1 MSKYVYSLQLQMRE
15 PAELG
20 KIVKNIES
28 QFSGIDATVKVNVK
42 SQGVASTI
50 KQVKELKQATIEANN
65 VAESLAKTF
74 AVSFKRFVTFSLA
87 TRTVGTFTSGL
98 SSAFNEA
105 IDFEKQMVRVSQVT
119 GKTLPELRDLNKEIT
134 RLSVGLGVSS
144 KTLLDVSLTLA
155 QAGFSAKDTKIA
167 LEALAKT
174 ELAPT
179 FTDIKKTTEG
189 AIALFNQFG
198 QGSEALAEQL
208 GAINKVSADFAVESD
223 DLIDVVRRVG
233 GVFKSSGG
241 SLNELLAIFTSVR
254 ATTRESAESIGT
266 ALKTIFVRIQRPQ
279 TLKYLKDLGVN
290 LTELDGKF
298 VGPLK
303 ATRLLNE
310 AFGKLEQG
318 DPKFIQIA
326 EELGGYRQIG
336 KVIPLLQQYAVAKK
350 ALESA
355 GKGKDSLND
364 DAKKAQ
370 ETLAN
375 KIIKVKEEFAA
386 LVRSIYESPVF
397 QTLANS
403 SLQFA
408 SALIKVGDSLKNI
421 IPLIGLFATL
431 KVAKTAGSFL
441 GSFGRNLKNPQGF
454 ADGGP
459 VPGAGNKDSV
469 PAMLM
474 PGEFVLNKKTV
485 SKIGVGKLNAMN
497 NGGTPDTKNG
507 VQFFADGGYV
517 SIRPDEG
524 TVGVLGLSSQYKS
537 KAKKLTLNYDT
548 KKSIMGQ
555 DGKEKPVYIEN
566 GSSFEYFTPNP
577 DKSNTSSN
585 LYDVITEEVE
595 KGILATIHTSSK
607 RLINTFSAEP
617 MLSLQNLSKIDKPSP
632 ESVKSL
638 RGYMFE
644 SVASAITGLD
654 QSAGN
659 APFDFNFD
667 SNKSVNRDNLSDLFG
682 EEGIK
687 KLRRGEFKPGSDY
700 FPEVLRKSTNDV
712 MQGLGGKLS
721 NMKSEKVGPFT
732 VSMHYKDIKD
742 LGDINTKGDKL
753 FSGQS
758 FERRTPLVSEQS
770 KKGLI
775 DLLGSKD
782 KTNALANYLSSP
794 TTKVTGSVLP
804 EALNTFEE
812 KAGKKFTVRIPNP
825 KYPNLRQMDQ
835 ITVDKESIKKY
846 LSEKS
851 IHLASGGPVPGIGNK
866 DSVPAMLT
874 PGEFVLNKKAVRKH
888 GMSKL
893 TQMNGGNTPSSSNG
907 IQYFKKGGEVGEVAT
922 GGVDNFTKL
931 AGASILISTVTESLI
946 SVVGPATDAGKAL
959 SMVSSG
965 IVQAGVMFLLLN
977 QGLKK
982 ASDGMDEFRKNALI
996 KKGNETRPDRLSNQ
1010 VNSLKKN
1017 DSRLLVQQA
1026 DLEKKKQQELAKIQK
1041 EAAKKGNK
1049 IAVKGKAAMAELT
1062 IAGSNPQELAK
1073 KTEEVAKLK
1082 KEYDRQK
1089 AIAQDPTISRSKS
1102 LKGIN
1107 EQIALNKEQQTLN
1120 SKRIQSREKRLPEK
1134 PVKLTSKQIE
1144 ETRNKAAQAQI
1155 QLDANKKQLSST
1167 YSAKS
1172 VKANADKMGYR
1183 KEYDE
1188 AVAANAERKKAPKGS
1203 VYASVAEEEFQEKA
1217 KALRAKIDSK
1227 KIEQNNKLQ
1236 EMIDKGA
1243 NLPAPKKKFGSSFGS
1258 VKDLSLSKVRTG
1270 ANNLFKKGFDP
1281 NTKIFGQD
1289 SKAIGVGIGTA
1300 GLVASQGIS
1309 QYGDYRDE
1317 QSKKDIAA
1325 GDFAKARDNK
1335 SASIN
1340 SGFLSGAIGGAASGA
1355 AIGSLFGP
1363 IGAGVGAAAG
1373 GLFGFVNELSTVS
1386 DKMKTFNLD
1395 IFNATI
1401 ESSAKSLKSFN
1412 DGLIKIDAFTND
1424 LQKNFKEGSKANDEA
1439 MSQATLGEKAARYN
1453 PFKGTSSYENAYYDP
1468 FAYVASGVEALGGG
1482 NNYRKDVYGDTKAD
1496 FDPKTTAGMRGI
1508 QNLYTD
1514 KEKKEYVENEN
1525 KSAVSLADNVRNV
1538 QGTTEVKLKAYNT
1551 AIEALTT
1558 RSNELLKIDSEASKL
1573 AAERNTAIKDVIATE
1588 RALLTL
1594 QQKQLVI
1601 NTDRLKL
1608 SSKLNSFSL
1617 DLEDKIANQKPETR
1631 RGSGDNFLRRQE
1643 FADKNVGG
1651 SNNANAAIDNLVK
1664 SVTPML
1670 GENSKELA
1678 ELKRQGEE
1686 RKAINTAKDSVLS
1699 GDIALDRNDT
1709 TQTLVDQ
1716 LKSKLAPILGSG
1728 EDGEARFKALG
1739 INETDL
1745 QGSAAEAS
1753 IKINEKLQ
1761 SFDAKY
1767 SEKNTQLKEAAE
1779 AEIRIREI
1787 MTKKVEESISILE
1800 KKNELDKS
1808 SVKSL
1813 LDGDVMSFI
1822 KQQQAQGA
1830 QAAIASGDNRLARS
1844 FGAQAIGG
1852 ALQNAEEQK
1861 ALGATSIFG
1870 MDINKFSRTGAEQG
1884 LALRGIKDPELAA
1897 AYAGE
1902 TPELA
1907 KQKGLLKNKDLLLSE
1922 GMKLLGT
1929 PTLTKNPNIP
1939 NSADIA
1945 GYNPKNEV
1953 EAKKQSSTINEAA
1966 KSSITNTSTTTSAS
1980 VSGNMITEKDLSNL
1994 ATFTSSVKEL
2004 SAAVE
2009 KLSQSRIQISLAPT
2023 QHTVTITSSGLLEGI
2038 TENVKAEVY
2047 KAVELKMQ
2055 ELEERARRGQLK

>member
-1 MSKYVYSLQLQMRE
+1 MRE

-28 QFSGIDATVKVNVK
+28 QFSGIDTTVKVNVK
-42 SQGVASTI
+42 SQGIASTI
-50 KQVKELKQATIEANN
+50 KQVKELKQATMEANS

-119 GKTLPELRDLNKEIT
+119 GKSLPELRDLNKEIT

-155 QAGFSAKDTKIA
+155 QAGFTANDTRIA

-198 QGSEALAEQL
+198 EGADALAGQL

-279 TLKYLKDLGVN
+279 TLKYLKDLGVD
-290 LTELDGKF
+290 LVDLEGKF

-303 ATRLLNE
+303 ATELLNK

-336 KVIPLLQQYAVAKK
+336 KVIPLLQQYAVTQK

-355 GKGKDSLND
+355 RKGQGSL
-364 DAKKAQ
+364 DADAIKAQ

-375 KIIKVKEEFAA
+375 KIVKVKEEFAA
-386 LVRSIYESPVF
+386 LVRTIYESPVF

-408 SALIKVGDSLKNI
+408 SALIKVGESLKNI

-459 VPGAGNKDSV
+459 VPGVGNKDSV

-474 PGEFVLNKKTV
+474 PGEFVLNKKAV
-485 SKIGVGKLNAMN
+485 SKIGMGKLNTMN
-497 NGGTPDTKNG
+497 SGGAPDTNAG
-507 VQFFADGGYV
+507 VQYFAKGGPVEPKAYKLKDSTV
-517 SIRPDEG
+517 SGMFLRP
-524 TVGVLGLSSQYKS
+524 
-537 KAKKLTLNYDT
+537 LNY
-548 KKSIMGQ
+548 
-555 DGKEKPVYIEN
+555 
-566 GSSFEYFTPNP
+566 
-577 DKSNTSSN
+577 
-585 LYDVITEEVE
+585 
-595 KGILATIHTSSK
+595 GINA
-607 RLINTFSAEP
+607 
-617 MLSLQNLSKIDKPSP
+617 DKPSKYTLSS
-632 ESVKSL
+632 SVRKIRGKGNNKEEVAIVAGSSIDIHEVNLDGIKDQTIPQLDSLVSKSL
-638 RGYMFE
+638 GELSNAYTKKFGELTGKSLYLKPDVAKAASAKLSGPEAVGVRNTISGYLFE
-644 SVASAITGLD
+644 PVVSAITGRMFEGEQSGFDFDFKTGQGNLDRDNFSKFFTGNLSQNAVVSDAKYSLTSDSKKSIFEKANNFILNNPKRVSEIADEVKYSDVSELD
-654 QSAGN
+654 QKFKN
-659 APFDFNFD
+659 
-667 SNKSVNRDNLSDLFG
+667 VN
-682 EEGIK
+682 
-687 KLRRGEFKPGSDY
+687 
-700 FPEVLRKSTNDV
+700 
-712 MQGLGGKLS
+712 
-721 NMKSEKVGPFT
+721 
-732 VSMHYKDIKD
+732 
-742 LGDINTKGDKL
+742 
-753 FSGQS
+753 
-758 FERRTPLVSEQS
+758 
-770 KKGLI
+770 KKGRQKASSSDTLLI
-775 DLLGSKD
+775 QKILEITKKKISGTQKNPVETIVPKFLPSEAEELVKLYRG
-782 KTNALANYLSSP
+782 TNATEGKVQRSALA
-794 TTKVTGSVLP
+794 
-804 EALNTFEE
+804 
-812 KAGKKFTVRIPNP
+812 KAGKT
-825 KYPNLRQMDQ
+825 
-835 ITVDKESIKKY
+835 KENFRLEDIIK
-846 LSEKS
+846 LNT
-851 IHLASGGPVPGIGNK
+851 GGPVPGIGNR
-866 DSVPAMLT
+866 DTVPAMLT
-874 PGEFVLNKKAVRKH
+874 PGEFVLNKEAVREH
-888 GMSKL
+888 GMAKL
-893 TQMNGGNTPSSSNG
+893 AQMNGGNSSSSSG
-907 IQYFKKGGEVGEVAT
+907 GVQYFKAGGAVAT

-931 AGASILISTVTESLI
+931 AGASILISTVSESLV
-946 SVVGPATDAGKAL
+946 SVTGPATDLGKAL
-959 SMVSSG
+959 SVLTSS
-965 IVQAGVMFLLLN
+965 IVQGGVLLLLLN

-982 ASDGMDEFRKNALI
+982 ASDGMDDFRKNELI
-996 KKGNETRPDRLSNQ
+996 KKGNKTRPERLDSQ
-1010 VNSLKKN
+1010 ITSLKKN
-1017 DSRLLVQQA
+1017 DSKLLVQQA
-1026 DLEKKKQQELAKIQK
+1026 DLEKKKQQTEAKIQK
-1041 EAAKKGNK
+1041 EAARKGNK
-1049 IAVKGKAAMAELT
+1049 IAEKGRAATADLT
-1062 IAGSNPQELAK
+1062 IAGSTPQELAK
-1073 KTEEVAKLK
+1073 KTEDLAKLK
-1082 KEYDRQK
+1082 KDYERQK
-1089 AIAQDPTISRSKS
+1089 ALAKDPTISRSKE
-1102 LKGIN
+1102 LKSIN
-1107 EQIALNKEQQTLN
+1107 EQIAQNKEQQAIN
-1120 SKRIQSREKRLPEK
+1120 SKRIDSRVNRLPEK

-1172 VKANADKMGYR
+1172 VKANADKLGYR
-1183 KEYDE
+1183 KEYDA
-1188 AVAANAERKKAPKGS
+1188 AVAANLERNKAPKGS
-1203 VYASVAEEEFQEKA
+1203 VYASVAEEDFQEKA
-1217 KALRAKIDSK
+1217 KALREKIDSK
-1227 KIEQNNKLQ
+1227 KTEQNKKLQ
-1236 EMIDKGA
+1236 EMVDKGA
-1243 NLPAPKKKFGSSFGS
+1243 NLPAPKRKRGSTFGSL
-1258 VKDLSLSKVRTG
+1258 KDFNLTKARTG

-1281 NTKIFGQD
+1281 NAKIFGAD
-1289 SKAIGVGIGTA
+1289 SKAIGVGVGTA
-1300 GLVASQGIS
+1300 GLVGSQIVS
-1309 QYGDYRDE
+1309 EYGNYKDT
-1317 QSKKDIAA
+1317 QAKKDIEG
-1325 GDFAKARDNK
+1325 GDYAKAREK
-1335 SASIN
+1335 KASSIN
-1340 SGFLSGAIGGAASGA
+1340 SGLLSGAIGGAATGA

-1373 GLFGFVNELSTVS
+1373 GLFGFVNELSTVG

-1401 ESSAKSLKSFN
+1401 ESSTKSLRSFN
-1412 DGLIKIDAFTND
+1412 DGLIKIDAFTAD
-1424 LQKNFKEGSKANDEA
+1424 LQKNFAEGSKSNDEA

-1453 PFKGTSSYENAYYDP
+1453 PFKGTGSYENATYDP
-1468 FAYVASGVEALGGG
+1468 FAYIASGVEALGGG

-1496 FDPKTTAGMRGI
+1496 FDPKTTSGMRSI

-1514 KEKKEYVENEN
+1514 KEKKEYLENEN
-1525 KSAVSLADNVRNV
+1525 KSALSLADNVRNV

-1558 RSNELLKIDSEASKL
+1558 RSNELIKIDSEASRL
-1573 AAERNTAIKDVIATE
+1573 AAERNTSIKNIISSE
-1588 RALLTL
+1588 KALLEL

-1617 DLEDKIANQKPETR
+1617 DLEDKIAGQKPETR
-1631 RGSGDNFLRRQE
+1631 RGSGDNFIRRQE
-1643 FADKNVGG
+1643 FADKNIGG
-1651 SNNANAAIDNLVK
+1651 SNNANLAIDSLIK
-1664 SVTPML
+1664 TVTPL
-1670 GENSKELA
+1670 VGENSKELA

-1686 RKAINTAKDSVLS
+1686 RKAINIAKDTVLS
-1699 GDIALDRNDT
+1699 GGITLDRNDA

-1728 EDGEARFKALG
+1728 EDGQKRFEALG
-1739 INETDL
+1739 ITETDL
-1745 QGSAAEAS
+1745 QGGNAEAS

-1813 LDGDVMSFI
+1813 LDGDIMSFI

-1830 QAAIASGDNRLARS
+1830 QAALAGGDNRLARS

-1852 ALQNAEEQK
+1852 ALQNAEDQK
-1861 ALGATSIFG
+1861 ALGATSIYG
-1870 MDINKFSRTGAEQG
+1870 MDINKFARTGAEQG
-1884 LALRGIKDPELAA
+1884 LALRGIKDPGLAA

-1907 KQKGLLKNKDLLLSE
+1907 QQKALLKNKDLLLGE
-1922 GMKLLGT
+1922 GLKLLGT
-1929 PTLTKNPNIP
+1929 PALTKNPIP
-1939 NSADIA
+1939 NAADIA

-1953 EAKKQSSTINEAA
+1953 EAKKQSSSINEAA
-1966 KSSITNTSTTTSAS
+1966 KSSVVTTNSTTSAS

-2023 QHTVTITSSGLLEGI
+2023 QHTVNITSSGLLEGI
-2038 TENVKAEVY
+2038 TKNVEAEVY
-2047 KAVELKMQ
+2047 KAVELKMKD
-2055 ELEERARRGQLK
+2055 LEEKLRKGQIAGF